1 MQTSKSTFLVLAVAV
16 IALGTARQAG
26 GQERLLAPVIS
37 SVAPQAPSRSATVQV
52 LTISGVNFSEGLSLT
67 IVEPDGRKQSY
78 AGPAIQARRDTSF
91 KASVT
96 LAALGAYTL
105 IVTNPDGAASD
116 PFVLK
121 GSASP
126 QPATPGPSPKIDRVL
141 PGEPTKDPLPQTL
154 AVTGEHFAQGLSVYL
169 TDPIGTVFLIKGS
182 ALGSFTATSFT
193 VLAALDMTGDYTLLV
208 TNPSGES
215 SNSMTIKVVMR
226 ADARRP

>member
-1 MQTSKSTFLVLAVAV
+1 MQTSKSILLVFAVAV
-16 IALGTARQAG
+16 IALGTVRPAG
-26 GQERLLAPVIS
+26 GQERLLGPVIS

-52 LTISGVNFSEGLSLT
+52 LTISGVNFSDGLSLT
-67 IVEPDGRKQSY
+67 VVEPDGRKQSY
-78 AGPAIQARRDTSF
+78 TGSAIQARRDTSF

-96 LAALGAYTL
+96 LAAPGPYTL

-121 GSASP
+121 GSGSA
-126 QPATPGPSPKIDRVL
+126 QPATPGISPKIDRVL

-154 AVTGEHFAQGLSVYL
+154 AVTGEHFVQGLSVYL
-169 TDPIGTVFLIKGS
+169 TDPIGTVYLLKGS
-182 ALGSFTATSFT
+182 VIGSFTATSFT
-193 VLAALDMTGDYTLLV
+193 VSAALEMTGEYTLLV

-226 ADARRP
+226 RR